1 MEKIHVIG
9 KITLTPSQHKR
20 LYDLGV
26 EYFAEFD
33 PVSRTDFDEI
43 LKRIGNATIVLDNVS
58 SPLPK
63 QVLEKCSQIK
73 FIQTWSTGT
82 DHIDLAYAKSR
93 EIRVANVSDY
103 STEAVAEKTIGALLL
118 EANDF
123 IAANKDVRDGHW
135 NYQGFAGAELKGKIL
150 LTVGDGRSARR
161 ISELAKAFGMEVINA
176 NSGTS
181 KTELNQHIA
190 KANFVTINCPLN
202 ERTHHLIGRE
212 QFDVM
217 SDVILVNYARGGI
230 VDETALLAALD
241 SGKVAF
247 AALDVFEKEPPEKSN
262 PLLNHPKVFVTPHCA
277 WNTRESIVNLTDRC
291 IENIEKFLKG
301 QLDDFIV

>member
-93 EIRVANVSDY
+93 GIRVANVSDY

-118 EANDF
+118 AANNL
-123 IAANKDVRDGHW
+123 IAANKDAMDGHW
-135 NYQGFAGAELKGKIL
+135 NYQGFVGAELRGKTL
-150 LTVGDGRSARR
+150 LTVGNGRIAKR
-161 ISELAKAFGMEVINA
+161 ISELAKAFGMNVINT
-176 NSGTS
+176 NSSTS

-190 KANFVTINCPLN
+190 KTNFITINCPLN
-202 ERTHHLIGRE
+202 EHTHHLIGFE
-212 QFDVM
+212 QFDLMKGAV
-217 SDVILVNYARGGI
+217 LVNYARGGI
-230 VDETALLAALD
+230 VDEKAMLEALNGDRLAF
-241 SGKVAF
+241 V
-247 AALDVFEKEPPEKSN
+247 ALDVFEKEPPEENN
-262 PLLNHPKVFVTPHCA
+262 PFLNHPKAFVTPHCS
-277 WNTRESIVNLTDRC
+277 WNTKERVAH
-291 IENIEKFLKG
+291 
-301 QLDDFIV
+301 